1 MPSAS
6 GDAVVAV
13 DAETAWAFVRRY
25 DGWADLLP
33 GYQRHLVRSSR
44 VSCWTVRGDV
54 GMFSRIVEAE
64 VEVVEETPRVRFVIR
79 GVSEPFGGAG
89 TFNVAPLEGRRSRLG
104 VTLQLSAGGPM
115 APLIDALLK
124 PRLPAMLQAFA
135 PALARRIE
143 EQARAAG

>member
-33 GYQRHLVRSSR
+33 GYQRHLVRSPR

-64 VEVVEETPRVRFVIR
+64 IEVVEETPRVRFVIR
-79 GVSEPFGGAG
+79 GVSEPFGGEG
-89 TFNVAPLEGRRSRLG
+89 TFDVAPLEGRRSRLAL
-104 VTLQLSAGGPM
+104 TLQLSAGGPM
-115 APLIDALLK
+115 APLIDALLR
-124 PRLPAMLQAFA
+124 PRLPGMLQAFA

-143 EQARAAG
+143 EQAGAAG

>member
-1 MPSAS
+1 MRASAS
-6 GDAVVAV
+6 GVAAV

-25 DGWADLLP
+25 EAWADLLP
-33 GYQRHLVRSSR
+33 GYQGHLVRSPR

-79 GVSEPFGGAG
+79 GVSEPFGGEG
-89 TFNVAPLEGRRSRLG
+89 TFDVVSLESRRSQLTL
-104 VTLQLSAGGPM
+104 TLQLSAGGPM
-115 APLIDALLK
+115 APLIDALLR
-124 PRLPAMLQAFA
+124 PRLPGMLQAFA

-143 EQARAAG
+143 EQAGGAG

>member
-13 DAETAWAFVRRY
+13 DAEMAWAFVRRY

-33 GYQRHLVRSSR
+33 GYQRHLVRSPR
-44 VSCWTVRGDV
+44 VSRWTVRGDV
-54 GMFSRIVEAE
+54 GMFSRVVEAE
-64 VEVVEETPRVRFVIR
+64 VEVVEETPSVRFVIR
-79 GVSEPFGGAG
+79 GVSENFEGEG
-89 TFNVAPLEGRRSRLG
+89 TFDVAPLEGRRSRL
-104 VTLQLSAGGPM
+104 TLTLHVHAGGPM

-124 PRLPAMLQAFA
+124 PRLPGMLQAFA

-143 EQARAAG
+143 QQALAPR